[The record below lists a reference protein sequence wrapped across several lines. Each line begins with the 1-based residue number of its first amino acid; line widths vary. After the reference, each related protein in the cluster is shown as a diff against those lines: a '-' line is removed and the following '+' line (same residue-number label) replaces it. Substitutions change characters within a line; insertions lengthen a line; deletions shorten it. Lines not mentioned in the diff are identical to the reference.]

1 MGSSPVAVTD
11 LMVKLK
17 EKLNSKKDEDKLYGD
32 LLATKLTSLSKIN
45 KLKAKH
51 KIDNIMFTFQLQQ
64 DEESNLPPNHQTQN
78 QCASEFIRSPPPTPW
93 TPSCLQFTASV
104 SRIILPDISSFQK
117 LQPKGNQQYSYQNP
131 TYLTLSWRRP
141 LSYRNHSIDL

>member
-1 MGSSPVAVTD
+1 MGPSPVAVTD

-32 LLATKLTSLSKIN
+32 LLATKLRSLSKIN

-64 DEESNLPPNHQTQN
+64 DEESNLPPNQQTQN
-78 QCASEFIRSPPPTPW
+78 QCASEFIRSPPPTPQ
-93 TPSCLQFTASV
+93 TSVEASSPVYNLQHQSAELFC
-104 SRIILPDISSFQK
+104 
-117 LQPKGNQQYSYQNP
+117 
-131 TYLTLSWRRP
+131 
-141 LSYRNHSIDL
+141 